1 MNIRDTNITKVK
13 QHYLD
18 FGDSSLEQFIAEY
31 RATPKRSLRKAMV
44 EAVDMQ
50 TNDDWL
56 AARHGCI
63 TASTIA
69 GFLSGGRSKS
79 ELFGDTAKGI
89 VNKYLDEKEDPCFDD
104 METRIETYYMKQGL
118 IFEKRALE
126 LYAQIT
132 GEKNITDEIGF
143 IRGNIKGIDFGCSPD
158 AVVLDDNG
166 DIQCIIEIKSRTG
179 AEFRAE
185 REKMG
190 NKATVAQ
197 MQMAMHLTGCPRAV
211 LVMYD
216 IAHDKIQFIQWTRG
230 LAFQAQLNAQI
241 DEALSYIAKQNML
254 DEHVNLKEYI
264 VQDTSFDK

>member
-1 MNIRDTNITKVK
+1 MNIKDTNITKVK
-13 QHYLD
+13 QHYID

-44 EAVDMQ
+44 ESLEMQ
-50 TNDDWL
+50 TNDEWL
-56 AARHGCI
+56 AARHGHI

-79 ELFGDTAKGI
+79 EVFGDTAKGI

-104 METRIETYYMKQGL
+104 METRTETYYMKQGL

-126 LYAQIT
+126 LYAEKT
-132 GEKNITDEIGF
+132 GTKNITDEIGF
-143 IRGNIKGIDFGCSPD
+143 IHGNIKGINFGCSPD

-197 MQMAMHLTGCPRAV
+197 MQMAMRLTNCPRAV
-211 LVMYD
+211 LIMYD
-216 IAHDKIQFIQWTRG
+216 IAHDTIQFIQWTRG
-230 LAFQAQLNAQI
+230 LAFNAQLETQI
-241 DEALSYIAKQNML
+241 DYALAYIAKQGEL
-254 DEHVNLKEYI
+254 DEHMDLKEYI
-264 VQDTSFDK
+264 AMDTSYNE